1 MPARASCSGAEV
13 SASRILRTIVAVA
26 ASILVVGALA
36 VGALVARQRFL
47 IVKLEDRV
55 ALLKAETIPLR
66 FMVLSRSDQSVSARF
81 RFYDAD
87 GNEIAAFERSWN
99 GSELFIDS
107 IVVPVG
113 GRFLV
118 FPSRVFTEA
127 MAPRSGTGL
136 FDYYDHDG
144 FPAIF
149 DSAGLDGRLR
159 SSLSVLFSRVKRSEG
174 AATEAGGGGEPVAIP
189 GSWGNA
195 VHDLR
200 RFREFEVGAV
210 YSLTA
215 RSTGGIEII
224 RE

>member
-1 MPARASCSGAEV
+1 MRGRRV
-13 SASRILRTIVAVA
+13 LRISLA
-26 ASILVVGALA
+26 AAAALLVLGFLA
-36 VGALVARQRFL
+36 VGVVVARQRFL
-47 IVKLEDRV
+47 ISRLEDRIGQ
-55 ALLKAETIPLR
+55 LKAETVPLR
-66 FMVLSRSDQSVSARF
+66 FMVLSRSDQAVSARF

-87 GNEIAAFERSWN
+87 GREIAAFERSWN

-113 GRFLV
+113 GRTLV
-118 FPSRVFTEA
+118 FPSRVFTETT
-127 MAPRSGTGL
+127 APRRGTEL
-136 FDYYDHDG
+136 FGYYDRDG

-149 DSAGLDGRLR
+149 DSASLDGRLR

-174 AATEAGGGGEPVAIP
+174 PESEGAALP

-195 VHDLR
+195 VHELR

>member
-1 MPARASCSGAEV
+1 MRGRRV
-13 SASRILRTIVAVA
+13 LRISLA
-26 ASILVVGALA
+26 AAAALLVLGFLA
-36 VGALVARQRFL
+36 VGVVVARQRFL
-47 IVKLEDRV
+47 ISRLEDRIGQ
-55 ALLKAETIPLR
+55 LKAETVPLR
-66 FMVLSRSDQSVSARF
+66 FMVLSRSDQAVSARF

-87 GNEIAAFERSWN
+87 GREIAVFERSWN

-113 GRFLV
+113 GRNLV
-118 FPSRVFTEA
+118 FPSRVFTETT
-127 MAPRSGTGL
+127 APRRGTEL
-136 FDYYDHDG
+136 FGYYDRDG

-149 DSAGLDGRLR
+149 DSASLDGRLR

-174 AATEAGGGGEPVAIP
+174 AEGEAGGESAALP

-195 VHDLR
+195 VHELR